1 MDTHLLEVRTGRR
14 PSVEDLTPGV
24 MAFCRSRGDGLLS
37 VFAPHSTCGVALIE
51 RGAGSVQDLLA
62 ALESILPRG
71 FGWRHR
77 HGSPG
82 HGADHVMPVIVS
94 PSLVLPVLDG
104 QPALGVWQSVVLVD
118 PNRDNSVRKVRLSFI
133 PA

>member
-1 MDTHLLEVRTGRR
+1 
-14 PSVEDLTPGV
+14 
-24 MAFCRSRGDGLLS
+24 
-37 VFAPHSTCGVALIE
+37 
-51 RGAGSVQDLLA
+51 
-62 ALESILPRG
+62 
-71 FGWRHR
+71 
-77 HGSPG
+77 
-82 HGADHVMPVIVS
+82 MPVIVS